1 MDSTG
6 LVQSYPAQA
15 VLALVILLALH
26 TLFFLFEYTYRL
38 MQGIDKTETVLM
50 DYTLSSSKSKTFTQD
65 PSDANSKQLYLSDN
79 ERSGAEFTYSFFLF
93 VDPTCFG
100 TDDGLL
106 HIFHKGYSFQ
116 YPLLGPGVYMHNN
129 KNTMRVYMNTFST
142 WNAYVDVDDFPVKKW
157 VHVALVCQE
166 NGLDVFING
175 NVAKRLNFQKSVPY
189 QNYQNL
195 YVFNRRRVMI
205 RGTNGKTPSLNDEVF
220 NVFGSIA
227 GLISNLTYHSYAL
240 SYTELNDLLQAGP
253 SKKVESDT
261 QDQPPYLTDD
271 WWVTH

>member
-15 VLALVILLALH
+15 VLALVILLGLH
-26 TLFFLFEYTYRL
+26 ILFFLFEYTYRL

-79 ERSGAEFTYSFFLF
+79 ERTGAEFTYSFFLF

-142 WNAYVDVDDFPVKKW
+142 WNSYVDVDDFPVKKW

-227 GLISNLTYHSYAL
+227 GLISNLSYHSYAL
-240 SYTELNDLLQAGP
+240 SYTELNGLLQAGP

-261 QDQPPYLTDD
+261 QDLPPYLTDD
-271 WWVTH
+271 WWVSH

>member
-1 MDSTG
+1 
-6 LVQSYPAQA
+6 
-15 VLALVILLALH
+15 
-26 TLFFLFEYTYRL
+26 
-38 MQGIDKTETVLM
+38 MQGIDKTETALM

-65 PSDANSKQLYLSDN
+65 PSDPNSAQLYLSDN
-79 ERSGAEFTYSFFLF
+79 ERTGAEFTYSFFLF

-129 KNTMRVYMNTFST
+129 KNTMRVYMNTFGT

-157 VHVALVCQE
+157 VHVALICQE

-205 RGTNGKTPSLNDEVF
+205 RGSNGQTPSLNDETF
-220 NVFGSIA
+220 NVYGSIS
-227 GLISNLTYHSYAL
+227 GLISKLTYYSYAL
-240 SYTELNDLLQAGP
+240 SYTELNDILQSGP
-253 SKKVESDT
+253 SKKVETDT

>member
-15 VLALVILLALH
+15 VLALVILLGLH
-26 TLFFLFEYTYRL
+26 ILFFLFEYTYRL

-79 ERSGAEFTYSFFLF
+79 ERTGAEFTYSFFLF

-129 KNTMRVYMNTFST
+129 KNTLRVYMNTFST
-142 WNAYVDVDDFPVKKW
+142 WNSYVDVDDFPVKKW

-227 GLISNLTYHSYAL
+227 GLISNLSYHSYAL
-240 SYTELNDLLQAGP
+240 SYTELNGLLQAGP

-261 QDQPPYLTDD
+261 QDLPPYLTDD
-271 WWVTH
+271 WWVSH

>member
-15 VLALVILLALH
+15 VLALVILLGLH
-26 TLFFLFEYTYRL
+26 ILFFLFEYTYRL
-38 MQGIDKTETVLM
+38 MQGIDKTETVIM

-79 ERSGAEFTYSFFLF
+79 ERTGAEFTYSFFLF

-142 WNAYVDVDDFPVKKW
+142 WNSYVDVDDFPVKKW

-227 GLISNLTYHSYAL
+227 GLISNLSYHSYAL
-240 SYTELNDLLQAGP
+240 SYTELNGLLQAGP

-261 QDQPPYLTDD
+261 QDLPPYLTDD
-271 WWVTH
+271 WWVSH